1 MKRYLCAAVL
11 GLAMSCGLKEIG
23 GEHVQSGDGTIW
35 EGPGTSIADG
45 ATQGKR
51 TIWYAT
57 GFEYPEGYDWKSD
70 PESGSV
76 KCSLVVFA
84 NGVPM
89 MKVPVGDDYETGSGP
104 DMHRIIDG
112 CLYTDYSSDSE
123 TVLKKNGKE
132 VVRYSGREMIVSM
145 HVDDDDIYTL
155 GQPRSGGG
163 FTFRRNGEVQLSREN
178 GYVLSGF
185 RKDSQGLSFAFSET
199 IKASGEALERY
210 YLAVGDEVRQ
220 IAVREDI
227 KKVWD
232 VVLYEGEIC
241 YLASFVGISTP
252 VLVKGDLMT
261 ALEMPSSMKMISGS
275 LIPAEGSIYVEA
287 ICGRNALQ
295 FIGGIWKDGK
305 QYKIFNSGQIV
316 SNICT
321 WEDGICC
328 TVSQMVP
335 TGLSQIF
342 RCGETIQAPAGFV
355 VMGNKPVAMVD
366 GIMYVAM
373 NPLAGGHPLIW
384 KDGETETLKINGYL
398 SSIYA
403 DQPSQDTVRD

>member
-11 GLAMSCGLKEIG
+11 GLAVSCGLQEIG
-23 GEHVQSGDGTIW
+23 GEHVPSSDGGVW
-35 EGPGTSIADG
+35 EGPGAAIVDG
-45 ATQGKR
+45 GTQGKR

-57 GFEYPEGYDWKSD
+57 GFEYPEGYDWRSD

-89 MKVPVGDDYETGSGP
+89 MKVPVGDDYETGSSS

-112 CLYTDYSSDSE
+112 CLYTDYSSDFE

-145 HVDDDDIYTL
+145 HVDADDIYTL
-155 GQPRSGGG
+155 GQPRSGTG

-178 GYVLSGF
+178 GYVVSGF
-185 RKDSQGLSFAFSET
+185 REDSLGLSFAFAET
-199 IKASGEALERY
+199 IRTSGEELERY
-210 YLAVGDEVRQ
+210 YLVTGEEVRQ

-252 VLVKGDLMT
+252 VLVRGELMI
-261 ALEMPSSMKMISGS
+261 ALDMPPSLQMISGS
-275 LIPAEGSIYVEA
+275 LIPAAGSIYVEG
-287 ICGRNALQ
+287 ICRRNALQ
-295 FIGGIWKDGK
+295 FIGGIWKDGR
-305 QYKIFNSGQIV
+305 QYKLFNSGQIV

-328 TVSQMVP
+328 TVSQMV
-335 TGLSQIF
+335 TAGLSQIF
-342 RCGETIQAPAGFV
+342 RCGEMIQAPAGFA
-355 VMGNKPVAMVD
+355 VMGNNPVAMID

-373 NPLAGGHPLIW
+373 NPLDGGKPVIW
-384 KDGETETLKINGYL
+384 KDGETETLKLNGYL
-398 SSIYA
+398 SSIYV
-403 DQPSQDTVRD
+403 DHPSHETVRD